1 MTFEEYEVNRL
12 NKTNKGKYV
21 ICESREGFGSRM
33 FIRTVTN
40 VFTDGMR
47 KKGWWDTFT
56 ISTHEV
62 SLGLWL
68 CSVVEYKLDKN
79 NYINLIVEPITPVPE
94 LKFHVLF
101 GNLDGTWNSPAVEL
115 MIGINFIPQY
125 RSYSSFRDP
134 NVDELIKRYPKYK
147 DTNVSKELL
156 KDWLREEIT
165 LEEIEDAL
173 NTKTNYE
180 ELLDKLFVACCY
192 SDRNKDFIEYPLSIK
207 KIKLNCQYKR
217 DIDDYI
223 QRNLFSYQQLVRDKK
238 LEPIHDDNPM
248 AVLEYLLQYRA
259 EQKKKEKKA
268 KKKK

>member
-12 NKTNKGKYV
+12 NDYNKGKYV

-40 VFTDGMR
+40 IFTDGMR

-56 ISTHEV
+56 LSTHEV

-68 CSVVEYKLDKN
+68 CSVIEYKLDKN
-79 NYINLIVEPITPVPE
+79 GYINLKVDPIVPVPE
-94 LKFHVLF
+94 LKFHLMF
-101 GNLDGTWNSPAVEL
+101 EDINGSWNSPAIEL
-115 MIGINFIPQY
+115 MVGRGFISQY
-125 RSYSSFRDP
+125 QFYSFR
-134 NVDELIKRYPKYK
+134 NLNIEELKKRYPKYAEL
-147 DTNVSKELL
+147 DNFNIELL
-156 KDWLREEIT
+156 KDWLKEEIT
-165 LEEIEDAL
+165 LKEIEDAL
-173 NTKTNYE
+173 NTKTSYE

-192 SDRNKDFIEYPLSIK
+192 SDRNKDFAEYPLSIK
-207 KIKLNCQYKR
+207 KIKLNCHYKR

-223 QRNLFSYQQLVRDKK
+223 QRNLLSYQDLVRDKK

-259 EQKKKEKKA
+259 EQKKKEKEA